1 MEELDRQNKN
11 QYFIIK
17 PENGAQGNGIKLVRS
32 IKEIDISDGHKW
44 VCQEQVANPYL
55 VDGYKFDTRIYVLV
69 TSIDPLRIWL
79 HKDGF
84 LRLCTTKYEKPNLG
98 NQNESTMHLT
108 N

>member
-44 VCQEQVANPYL
+44 VCQ
-55 VDGYKFDTRIYVLV
+55 D
-69 TSIDPLRIWL
+69 
-79 HKDGF
+79 
-84 LRLCTTKYEKPNLG
+84 
-98 NQNESTMHLT
+98 
-108 N
+108 